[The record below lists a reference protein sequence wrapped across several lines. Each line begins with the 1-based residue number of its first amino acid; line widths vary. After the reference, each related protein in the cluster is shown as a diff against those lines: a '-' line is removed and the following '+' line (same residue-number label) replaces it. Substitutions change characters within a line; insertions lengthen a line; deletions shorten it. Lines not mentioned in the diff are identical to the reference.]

1 MRKVSNLE
9 ELLRRL
15 EQSVSK
21 LETENASLKA
31 IEHERPIPL
40 KRLGI
45 DYNKQNYHD
54 KNISQLEQ
62 QIQKLEQQLQTANE
76 NLAAEQKV
84 AKQAQISL
92 WKKEKE
98 LSDAN
103 LDKRIA
109 TREAKTAEEKI
120 KTLQEDKH
128 RLLEKLKKMEKD
140 EEDKCAKLLK
150 EMESAKASLNE
161 ITRESSRNKMQAD
174 SAQRVN
180 IFWTIY
186 SFTWERN
193 IHRYYFM

>member
-21 LETENASLKA
+21 LETENATLKA
-31 IEHERPIPL
+31 IDHEKPQAA
-40 KRLGI
+40 KRLSSI
-45 DYNKQNYHD
+45 DYNNYHG

-62 QIQKLEQQLQTANE
+62 QLQKLEQQLQTANE

-120 KTLQEDKH
+120 KNLQDDKH

-140 EEDKCAKLLK
+140 EEDKSAKLLK
-150 EMESAKASLNE
+150 EMESAKLSLNE

-174 SAQRVN
+174 SAQRV
-180 IFWTIY
+180 
-186 SFTWERN
+186 SF
-193 IHRYYFM
+193 FFC